1 MKKEDCLKSLE
12 NIIKFQKNQMKNIYL
27 VIYTNKSDTELTS
40 KSHFECQ
47 IGKWLYSSHAKEIFG
62 PQTFEKLEQ
71 KHIEWHKIYQKI
83 YDMLFSNKKGLL
95 LKIFSKSKLSPMDE
109 DRVKAYYDEL
119 ENISNEFLQIIESA
133 KKRVNAMSESKFT
146 KL

>member
-1 MKKEDCLKSLE
+1 MKKEDCLNSLE
-12 NIIKFQKNQMKNIYL
+12 NLIKLQKNQMKNIYL
-27 VIYTNKSDTELTS
+27 VIHINKKNIPLTS
-40 KSHFECQ
+40 TNHNECQ
-47 IGKWLYSSHAKEIFG
+47 TGKWLNSSHAKEVLG

-71 KHIEWHKIYQKI
+71 KHKEWHKIYQKI
-83 YDMLFSNKKGLL
+83 YDILFSNKKGLL
-95 LKIFSKSKLSPMDE
+95 SKMFSKSKLSPMDE

-119 ENISNEFLQIIESA
+119 ESISKEFIQILESA